1 VAPKKKSR
9 KELERD
15 ASRLR
20 QERLA
25 YVGTLASGLAH
36 EIRTPLNAIL
46 MNIDLVAED
55 IDSVAEGKREEF
67 ATRVGR
73 MKREA
78 TRLRKTLDSFLAFA
92 RPPKLER
99 MPVKVNGYLAELIE
113 FVEPEAGRHGIAIE
127 RDFQDKLYPVYVDQH
142 QFAQVVMNLL
152 TNAREAVGEQGVITV
167 RTRETDD
174 WVEIDVED
182 NGGGVAPDDEPR
194 VFEVFYSTKEQG
206 TGLGLGIAR
215 RIVEEHGGEL
225 VLENHPGRGA
235 RFVVRLP
242 KVKILEFAP
251 TDGAPVEGRGADA
264 LSSATDA

>member
-1 VAPKKKSR
+1 VAPKTRSR
-9 KELERD
+9 KELERSE
-15 ASRLR
+15 AHLR

-46 MNIDLVAED
+46 LNTELVAEALD
-55 IDSVAEGKREEF
+55 AVAEDKRTEF
-67 ATRVGR
+67 GTRINRV
-73 MKREA
+73 KREA

-99 MPVKVNGYLAELIE
+99 MPVRVNGYLAELIE
-113 FVEPEAGRHGIAIE
+113 FVEPEASLHGITIE
-127 RDFQDKLYPVYVDQH
+127 RDFQEKLYPVYADQH
-142 QFAQVVMNLL
+142 QLAQVIMNLL

-174 WVEIDVED
+174 WVEIDIED
-182 NGGGVAPDDEPR
+182 NGGGVEPGKEER
-194 VFEVFYSTKEQG
+194 VFEVFFSMKEQG

-225 VLENHPGRGA
+225 ALENHPGRGA
-235 RFVVRLP
+235 RFIVRLP
-242 KVKILEFAP
+242 KVKILEFIP
-251 TDGAPVEGRGADA
+251 GGDGEPV
-264 LSSATDA
+264 SPSANI